1 VPGSHLNDHQVRT
14 YMDHRRTHLQL
25 TAATKAGISDR
36 SGRRID
42 RDPTLPSQ
50 RKKGRAYRTRAN
62 PFEGI
67 SEAEIVPLVRS
78 MPSLQAHYDPARAA
92 ASVAADTTDCGI
104 DASSGKRICC
114 PTS

>member
-14 YMDHRRTHLQL
+14 YMDHRRFHLQL
-25 TAATKAGISDR
+25 TAAKPGISER

-67 SEAEIVPLVRS
+67 SEAEIVPPVRS
-78 MPSLQAHYDPARAA
+78 MPSLQAITILRELQ
-92 ASVAADTTDCGI
+92 
-104 DASSGKRICC
+104 RR
-114 PTS
+114 

>member
-1 VPGSHLNDHQVRT
+1 VVQVVLSSKERAVSARQPPQRPPGENVHGPSSIPSATD
-14 YMDHRRTHLQL
+14 RRQS
-25 TAATKAGISDR
+25 GISER

-67 SEAEIVPLVRS
+67 SEAEIVPPVRS
-78 MPSLQAHYDPARAA
+78 MPSLQAITILRELQ
-92 ASVAADTTDCGI
+92 
-104 DASSGKRICC
+104 RR
-114 PTS
+114 

>member
-1 VPGSHLNDHQVRT
+1 VVQVVLSSKERAVSARQPPQRPPGD
-14 YMDHRRTHLQL
+14 LQL
-25 TAATKAGISDR
+25 TAAKPGISER

-67 SEAEIVPLVRS
+67 SEAEIVPPVRS
-78 MPSLQAHYDPARAA
+78 MPSLQAITILRELQ
-92 ASVAADTTDCGI
+92 
-104 DASSGKRICC
+104 RR
-114 PTS
+114 

>member
-1 VPGSHLNDHQVRT
+1 VPGSHLNDHHVRA
-14 YMDHRRTHLQL
+14 YMDHRRIHLQL

-78 MPSLQAHYDPARAA
+78 MPSLQAITILRELQ
-92 ASVAADTTDCGI
+92 
-104 DASSGKRICC
+104 RR
-114 PTS
+114 